1 MNRLIETL
9 QKWRDE
15 AQGKPAG
22 LREPAAYQR
31 VIDEIYRLGSKEAVN
46 EEIKQRIK
54 NLTPIEELPKRGIH
68 CNECEGC
75 LCYTC
80 RRDGSGDE
88 STGLCCCDIHYD
100 KVGGCLEFSE
110 LHQCEDYVPEEEQ

>member
-9 QKWRDE
+9 QKWIDE

-22 LREPAAYQR
+22 LKEPAAYQR
-31 VIDEIYRLGSKEAVN
+31 VIDEINRMRSEEAVN
-46 EEIKQRIK
+46 DEIRLRIEMA
-54 NLTPIEELPKRGIH
+54 PIEWLPKKGRH
-68 CNECEGC
+68 CDECKDC
-75 LCYTC
+75 ICSTC
-80 RRDGSGDE
+80 RRDYYTELRE
-88 STGLCCCDIHYD
+88 SCCEIHYD

>member
-46 EEIKQRIK
+46 EEIKQRIE
-54 NLTPIEELPKRGIH
+54 NLTPIEELPKKGTH
-68 CNECEGC
+68 YVGC
-75 LCYTC
+75 KDCICSTC
-80 RRDGSGDE
+80 RRDYYTELRE
-88 STGLCCCDIHYD
+88 SCCEIHYD
-100 KVGGCLEFSE
+100 KVGGCLEFSK
-110 LHQCEDYVPEEEQ
+110 LHWCDDYVPEEEQ

>member
-15 AQGKPAG
+15 AEGKPAG
-22 LREPAAYQR
+22 LKEPAAYQR
-31 VIDEIYRLGSKEAVN
+31 VIDEIYSLGSKEAVN

-68 CNECEGC
+68 YDNCKDCIC
-75 LCYTC
+75 STC
-80 RRDGSGDE
+80 RRDGSGDD
-88 STGLCCCDIHYD
+88 STGLYCCEIHYN
-100 KVGGCLEFSE
+100 KVGGCLEFSK
-110 LHQCEDYVPEEEQ
+110 LHQCEDYVPEEE

>member
-22 LREPAAYQR
+22 LKEPAAYQR

-46 EEIKQRIK
+46 EEIRLRIDMA
-54 NLTPIEELPKRGIH
+54 PIEWLPKKGRH
-68 CNECEGC
+68 CDACKDC
-75 LCYTC
+75 ICYTC
-80 RRDGSGDE
+80 RRDNFDMCVGD
-88 STGLCCCDIHYD
+88 CCKRHYA
-100 KVGGCLEFSE
+100 KGGCAEFSE

>member
-1 MNRLIETL
+1 MNRLINTL

-15 AQGKPAG
+15 AEGKPAG
-22 LREPAAYQR
+22 LKEPAAYQR

-46 EEIKQRIK
+46 DEIKQRIE

-68 CNECEGC
+68 YDDCKDCIC
-75 LCYTC
+75 STC
-80 RRDGSGDE
+80 RRDNYAELRE
-88 STGLCCCDIHYD
+88 SCCEIHYD
-100 KVGGCLEFSE
+100 KVGGCLEFSK

>member
-46 EEIKQRIK
+46 EEIKQRIE
-54 NLTPIEELPKRGIH
+54 NLTPIEELPKKGTH
-68 CNECEGC
+68 YVGC
-75 LCYTC
+75 KDCICSTC
-80 RRDGSGDE
+80 RRDSFEIHRE
-88 STGLCCCDIHYD
+88 SCCEKHYEEC
-100 KVGGCLEFSE
+100 GGCLEFSK
-110 LHQCEDYVPEEEQ
+110 LHQCEDYVPEEE

>member
-1 MNRLIETL
+1 MNRLINTL

-15 AQGKPAG
+15 AEGKPAG
-22 LREPAAYQR
+22 LKEPAAYQR

-46 EEIKQRIK
+46 EEIRQRIE
-54 NLTPIEELPKRGIH
+54 NLTPIEELPKKGIH

-80 RRDGSGDE
+80 RRDYCAELRE
-88 STGLCCCDIHYD
+88 SCCEIHYD
-100 KVGGCLEFSE
+100 KVGGCLEFSK
-110 LHQCEDYVPEEEQ
+110 LHQCEDYVPEEE